1 MSIQSEIDRLA
12 AAKAGLAAAIGTKGV
27 VVPDGATLSEYPAL
41 VEQIQGGGGG
51 GVAVSPKEVNFI
63 DYDGTVLYAYTVSE
77 AAALTELPPLP
88 SHAGLIC
95 QGWNWSLDDIKALG
109 RSVVVGAMYITDD
122 GKTRLYITIP
132 PNSMAGRPP
141 ARSDVPLYISQ
152 TVANGVTID
161 WGDGSPAETL
171 DGTGD
176 VNTTH
181 HYDEAGDY
189 VITLEPADGCELGLG
204 AGSRSYCVMGSAGTN
219 GRVYCNMLQKV
230 EIGRGVTSIGS
241 YAFYYCYSLSSI
253 TIPNGVTSIGNYA
266 FYDCYSLVSL
276 TIPDRVTS
284 IGREAIRYCYS
295 LATVAIPAGVTSISD
310 SAFENCF
317 SLTAV
322 TIPDSVTSIGN
333 GFLSSCYSLVSLTI
347 PDRVTSIGRE
357 AIRYCYSLATV
368 AIPAGV
374 TSIGSNVF
382 QGCESLSS
390 ITIPDGVTS
399 IGSYAFYSCHG
410 MKEYHLLPATPPT
423 LSNTNAFTN
432 IPDDC
437 IIYVHAGSLEAYQTA
452 TNWSAYADQM
462 QEEPS

>member
-1 MSIQSEIDRLA
+1 M
-12 AAKAGLAAAIGTKGV
+12 
-27 VVPDGATLSEYPAL
+27 SEYLIQDTTLTDIADAIREKTGKTDTMTPLEMPGEIAS
-41 VEQIQGGGGG
+41 IQGGGGG
-51 GVAVSPKEVNFI
+51 GASAPPKEVNFI

-161 WGDGSPAETL
+161 WGDGSPTETL
-171 DGTGD
+171 DGTGN

-189 VITLEPADGCELGLG
+189 MITLEPADGCELRLG
-204 AGSRSYCVMGSAGTN
+204 TGSSAYCVMGSTGNN

-230 EIGRGVTSIGS
+230 EIGRGVTGIRAYAFYNCYSILSITIPDGITSIGS
-241 YAFYYCYSLSSI
+241 YAFQFCYSLASI
-253 TIPNGVTSIGNYA
+253 TIPDSITSIGDSAFQACYSLASITIPDGVTSIESYA
-266 FYDCYSLVSL
+266 F
-276 TIPDRVTS
+276 
-284 IGREAIRYCYS
+284 RYCYS
-295 LATVAIPAGVTSISD
+295 LA
-310 SAFENCF
+310 
-317 SLTAV
+317 
-322 TIPDSVTSIGN
+322 
-333 GFLSSCYSLVSLTI
+333 
-347 PDRVTSIGRE
+347 
-357 AIRYCYSLATV
+357 
-368 AIPAGV
+368 
-374 TSIGSNVF
+374 
-382 QGCESLSS
+382 S

-399 IGSYAFYSCHG
+399 IGSYAFQSCYG
-410 MKEYHLLPATPPT
+410 VKEYHLLPTTPPS
-423 LSNTNAFTN
+423 LSNANDFGG
-432 IPDDC
+432 IPSDC
-437 IIYVHAGSLEAYQTA
+437 IIYVPAGSLEAYQTA

>member
-12 AAKAGLAAAIGTKGV
+12 AAKAGLAAAISAKGV
-27 VVPDGATLSEYPAL
+27 AVPDGATLSEYPAL

-88 SHAGLIC
+88 SHTGLIC
-95 QGWNWSLDDIKALG
+95 QGWNWSLEDIKALG

-132 PNSMAGRPP
+132 SNSMAGRPP

-161 WGDGSPAETL
+161 WGDGSPTETL
-171 DGTGD
+171 DGTGN
-176 VNTTH
+176 VHTTH

-189 VITLEPADGCELGLG
+189 VITLEPGDGCELGLG
-204 AGSRSYCVMGSAGTN
+204 AGSSAYCVMGSTENN

-230 EIGRGVTSIGS
+230 EIGNSMTSIGS
-241 YAFYYCYSLSSI
+241 DAFSYCY
-253 TIPNGVTSIGNYA
+253 
-266 FYDCYSLVSL
+266 
-276 TIPDRVTS
+276 
-284 IGREAIRYCYS
+284 
-295 LATVAIPAGVTSISD
+295 
-310 SAFENCF
+310 
-317 SLTAV
+317 
-322 TIPDSVTSIGN
+322 
-333 GFLSSCYSLVSLTI
+333 
-347 PDRVTSIGRE
+347 
-357 AIRYCYSLATV
+357 
-368 AIPAGV
+368 
-374 TSIGSNVF
+374 
-382 QGCESLSS
+382 SLSS

-399 IGSYAFYSCHG
+399 IGSYAFRYCHSLSSITIPDSVTSIGSYAFSYCYG

-423 LSNTNAFTN
+423 LSSTSAFTN

-437 IIYVHAGSLEAYQTA
+437 IIYVPAGSLEAYQTA

>member
-12 AAKAGLAAAIGTKGV
+12 AAKAGLAAAISAKGV
-27 VVPDGATLSEYPAL
+27 AVPDGATLSEYPAL

-51 GVAVSPKEVNFI
+51 GASAPPKEVNFI

-152 TVANGVTID
+152 TVAKGVTID
-161 WGDGSPAETL
+161 WGDGSTTDTL
-171 DGTGD
+171 DGTGS

-204 AGSRSYCVMGSAGTN
+204 TGSIAYCVMGSTGNN
-219 GRVYCNMLQKV
+219 GLVYCNMLQKG
-230 EIGRGVTSIGS
+230 EIGRGVTSIGRN
-241 YAFYYCYSLSSI
+241 AFSYCY
-253 TIPNGVTSIGNYA
+253 
-266 FYDCYSLVSL
+266 
-276 TIPDRVTS
+276 
-284 IGREAIRYCYS
+284 
-295 LATVAIPAGVTSISD
+295 
-310 SAFENCF
+310 
-317 SLTAV
+317 
-322 TIPDSVTSIGN
+322 
-333 GFLSSCYSLVSLTI
+333 
-347 PDRVTSIGRE
+347 
-357 AIRYCYSLATV
+357 
-368 AIPAGV
+368 
-374 TSIGSNVF
+374 
-382 QGCESLSS
+382 SLSS

-399 IGSYAFYSCHG
+399 IGDYTFQTCHSLSSITIPDSVTSIRSTAFLNCHSLSSITIPDGVTSIRSYAFSTCYG
-410 MKEYHLLPATPPT
+410 VKEYHLLPTTPPT
-423 LSNTNAFTN
+423 LSSTTAFAD
-432 IPDDC
+432 IPNDC
-437 IIYVHAGSLEAYQTA
+437 IIYVPAGSLEAYQTA

>member
-1 MSIQSEIDRLA
+1 M
-12 AAKAGLAAAIGTKGV
+12 
-27 VVPDGATLSEYPAL
+27 SEYLIQDTTLTDIADAIREKTGKTDAMTPLEMPGEIAA
-41 VEQIQGGGGG
+41 IQGGGGG

-161 WGDGSPAETL
+161 WGDGSPTETL
-171 DGTGD
+171 DGTGN

-189 VITLEPADGCELGLG
+189 VITLEPGDGCELGLG
-204 AGSRSYCVMGSAGTN
+204 SDSRFYCVMGRTASN
-219 GRVYCNMLQKV
+219 GRVYCNMLQNV
-230 EIGRGVTSIGS
+230 EIGSGVTSIES
-241 YAFYYCYSLSSI
+241 YAFQYCY
-253 TIPNGVTSIGNYA
+253 
-266 FYDCYSLVSL
+266 
-276 TIPDRVTS
+276 
-284 IGREAIRYCYS
+284 
-295 LATVAIPAGVTSISD
+295 
-310 SAFENCF
+310 
-317 SLTAV
+317 
-322 TIPDSVTSIGN
+322 
-333 GFLSSCYSLVSLTI
+333 
-347 PDRVTSIGRE
+347 
-357 AIRYCYSLATV
+357 
-368 AIPAGV
+368 
-374 TSIGSNVF
+374 
-382 QGCESLSS
+382 SLSS

-399 IGSYAFYSCHG
+399 IGNSAFQYCYSLSSITIPDSVTSIESYAFQYCYSLSSITIPDGVTSIEIYAFYACYSLSG
-410 MKEYHLLPATPPT
+410 ITIPDSVTSIEGYAFYDCYSLSGITIPDSVTSIGSTAFRDCSGVKEYHLLPTTPPT
-423 LSNTNAFTN
+423 LSDTNAFTG
-432 IPDDC
+432 IPNDC
-437 IIYVHAGSLEAYQTA
+437 IIYVPAGSLEAYQTA
-452 TNWSAYADQM
+452 TNWSAYAGQM

>member
-1 MSIQSEIDRLA
+1 M
-12 AAKAGLAAAIGTKGV
+12 
-27 VVPDGATLSEYPAL
+27 SEYLIQDTTLTDIADAIREKTGKTDTMTPLEMPGEIAA
-41 VEQIQGGGGG
+41 IQGGGGG

-132 PNSMAGRPP
+132 SNSMAGRPP
-141 ARSDVPLYISQ
+141 ARSDVPLYIQQ

-161 WGDGSPAETL
+161 WGDGSPTETL
-171 DGTGD
+171 DGTGN

-189 VITLEPADGCELGLG
+189 VITLEPGEGCELGLG
-204 AGSRSYCVMGSAGTN
+204 AGSSSYCVMGSAGTN

-230 EIGRGVTSIGS
+230 EIGRGVTGIGS
-241 YAFYYCYSLSSI
+241 YAFQRCYSL
-253 TIPNGVTSIGNYA
+253 
-266 FYDCYSLVSL
+266 L
-276 TIPDRVTS
+276 
-284 IGREAIRYCYS
+284 
-295 LATVAIPAGVTSISD
+295 
-310 SAFENCF
+310 
-317 SLTAV
+317 
-322 TIPDSVTSIGN
+322 
-333 GFLSSCYSLVSLTI
+333 
-347 PDRVTSIGRE
+347 
-357 AIRYCYSLATV
+357 
-368 AIPAGV
+368 
-374 TSIGSNVF
+374 
-382 QGCESLSS
+382 S

-399 IGSYAFYSCHG
+399 IGNYAFQYCYSISSITIPDGITSIGSSAFSTCYSLASITIPDG
-410 MKEYHLLPATPPT
+410 VTSIGNYAFQNCYSIKEYHLLPTTPPT
-423 LSNTNAFTN
+423 LSNTNAFGS
-432 IPDDC
+432 IPADC
-437 IIYVHAGSLEAYQTA
+437 IIYVPAGSLEAYQTA

>member
-1 MSIQSEIDRLA
+1 M
-12 AAKAGLAAAIGTKGV
+12 
-27 VVPDGATLSEYPAL
+27 SEYLIQDTTLTDIADAIREKTGKTDTMTPLEMPGEIAS
-41 VEQIQGGGGG
+41 IQGGGGG
-51 GVAVSPKEVNFI
+51 GASAPPKEVNFI

-161 WGDGSPAETL
+161 WGDGSPTETL
-171 DGTGD
+171 DGTGS

-204 AGSRSYCVMGSAGTN
+204 TGSSAYCVMGSTGNN
-219 GRVYCNMLQKV
+219 GLVYCNMLQKG

-241 YAFYYCYSLSSI
+241 NAFSYCY
-253 TIPNGVTSIGNYA
+253 
-266 FYDCYSLVSL
+266 
-276 TIPDRVTS
+276 
-284 IGREAIRYCYS
+284 
-295 LATVAIPAGVTSISD
+295 
-310 SAFENCF
+310 
-317 SLTAV
+317 
-322 TIPDSVTSIGN
+322 
-333 GFLSSCYSLVSLTI
+333 
-347 PDRVTSIGRE
+347 
-357 AIRYCYSLATV
+357 
-368 AIPAGV
+368 
-374 TSIGSNVF
+374 
-382 QGCESLSS
+382 SLSS

-399 IGSYAFYSCHG
+399 IGSNAFRYCYSLSSITIPDGVTSIGDYTFQTCHSLSSITIPDSVTSIGSTAFLNCHSLSSITIPDGVTSIRSYAFSTCYG
-410 MKEYHLLPATPPT
+410 VKEYHLLPTTPPT
-423 LSNTNAFTN
+423 LSSTTAFAD
-432 IPDDC
+432 IPNDC
-437 IIYVHAGSLEAYQTA
+437 IIYVPAGSLEAYQTA

>member
-51 GVAVSPKEVNFI
+51 GASVSPKEVNFI

-161 WGDGSPAETL
+161 WGDGSPTETL

-189 VITLEPADGCELGLG
+189 VITLEPGEGCELGLG
-204 AGSRSYCVMGSAGTN
+204 AGSSAYCVMGSTGNN
-219 GRVYCNMLQKV
+219 GRVYCNMLQKM
-230 EIGRGVTSIGS
+230 EIGSGVTSIGS
-241 YAFYYCYSLSSI
+241 SAFY
-253 TIPNGVTSIGNYA
+253 
-266 FYDCYSLVSL
+266 
-276 TIPDRVTS
+276 
-284 IGREAIRYCYS
+284 
-295 LATVAIPAGVTSISD
+295 
-310 SAFENCF
+310 
-317 SLTAV
+317 
-322 TIPDSVTSIGN
+322 
-333 GFLSSCYSLVSLTI
+333 SCY
-347 PDRVTSIGRE
+347 
-357 AIRYCYSLATV
+357 
-368 AIPAGV
+368 
-374 TSIGSNVF
+374 
-382 QGCESLSS
+382 SLSS

-399 IGSYAFYSCHG
+399 IGNSAFSYCYSLDSITIPDGVTSIGNSAFQRCYSLLSITVPDGVTSIGNTAFSYCYG

-437 IIYVHAGSLEAYQTA
+437 ITYVPAGSLEAYQTA

>member
-12 AAKAGLAAAIGTKGV
+12 AAKAGLAAAISAKGV
-27 VVPDGATLSEYPAL
+27 AVPDGATLSEYPAL
-41 VEQIQGGGGG
+41 VEQIQGSGGG
-51 GVAVSPKEVNFI
+51 GVAASPKEVNFI

-88 SHAGLIC
+88 SHAGFIC

-161 WGDGSPAETL
+161 WGDGSPTETL
-171 DGTGD
+171 DGTGN

-189 VITLEPADGCELGLG
+189 VITLEPGEGCELGLG
-204 AGSRSYCVMGSAGTN
+204 SGSISYCVMGSVGNN
-219 GRVYCNMLQKV
+219 GLVYCNMLQKG
-230 EIGRGVTSIGS
+230 EIGRGVTSIGNS
-241 YAFYYCYSLSSI
+241 AFQS
-253 TIPNGVTSIGNYA
+253 
-266 FYDCYSLVSL
+266 
-276 TIPDRVTS
+276 
-284 IGREAIRYCYS
+284 CYS
-295 LATVAIPAGVTSISD
+295 LA
-310 SAFENCF
+310 
-317 SLTAV
+317 
-322 TIPDSVTSIGN
+322 
-333 GFLSSCYSLVSLTI
+333 
-347 PDRVTSIGRE
+347 
-357 AIRYCYSLATV
+357 
-368 AIPAGV
+368 
-374 TSIGSNVF
+374 
-382 QGCESLSS
+382 S
-390 ITIPDGVTS
+390 ITIPDGITS
-399 IGSYAFYSCHG
+399 IGTYAFSTCYG
-410 MKEYHLLPATPPT
+410 VKEYHLLPATPPT
-423 LSNTNAFTN
+423 LSNTNAFNN

-437 IIYVHAGSLEAYQTA
+437 IIYVPAGSLEAYQTA

>member
-12 AAKAGLAAAIGTKGV
+12 AAKAGLAAAISAKGV
-27 VVPDGATLSEYPAL
+27 AVPDGATLSEYPAL

-51 GVAVSPKEVNFI
+51 GASVSPKEVNFI

-95 QGWNWSLDDIKALG
+95 QGWNWSLADIKALG

-132 PNSMAGRPP
+132 SNSMAGRPP

-161 WGDGSPAETL
+161 WGDGSPTETL
-171 DGTGD
+171 DGTGN

-189 VITLEPADGCELGLG
+189 MITLEPGEGCELGLG
-204 AGSRSYCVMGSAGTN
+204 TGSSAYCVMGSTGNN
-219 GRVYCNMLQKV
+219 GRVYCNMLQNV
-230 EIGRGVTSIGS
+230 EIGRGVTSIG
-241 YAFYYCYSLSSI
+241 
-253 TIPNGVTSIGNYA
+253 NYA
-266 FYDCYSLVSL
+266 FQ
-276 TIPDRVTS
+276 
-284 IGREAIRYCYS
+284 YCYS
-295 LATVAIPAGVTSISD
+295 LASI
-310 SAFENCF
+310 
-317 SLTAV
+317 
-322 TIPDSVTSIGN
+322 TIPDGVTGIGS
-333 GFLSSCYSLVSLTI
+333 F
-347 PDRVTSIGRE
+347 
-357 AIRYCYSLATV
+357 AFQYCYSLASIT
-368 AIPAGV
+368 IPDGV
-374 TSIGSNVF
+374 TGIGSYVF
-382 QGCESLSS
+382 RNCYSLSS

-399 IGSYAFYSCHG
+399 IGSSAFLYCYG
-410 MKEYHLLPATPPT
+410 VKEYHLLPATPPT
-423 LSNTNAFTN
+423 LSNTNVFSN
-432 IPDDC
+432 IPADC
-437 IIYVHAGSLEAYQTA
+437 IIYVPAGSLEAYQTA

>member
-1 MSIQSEIDRLA
+1 M
-12 AAKAGLAAAIGTKGV
+12 
-27 VVPDGATLSEYPAL
+27 SEYLIQDTTLTDIADAIREKTGKTDTMTPLEMPGEIAA
-41 VEQIQGGGGG
+41 IQGGGGG
-51 GVAVSPKEVNFI
+51 GASVSPKEVNFI

-95 QGWNWSLDDIKALG
+95 QGWNWSLEDIKALG

-132 PNSMAGRPP
+132 SNSMAGRPP

-171 DGTGD
+171 DGTGN

-189 VITLEPADGCELGLG
+189 VITLEPGEGCELGLG
-204 AGSRSYCVMGSAGTN
+204 ADSSSYCVMGSTGNN

-230 EIGRGVTSIGS
+230 EIGRGVTGIGS
-241 YAFYYCYSLSSI
+241 YAFQRCYSL
-253 TIPNGVTSIGNYA
+253 
-266 FYDCYSLVSL
+266 L
-276 TIPDRVTS
+276 
-284 IGREAIRYCYS
+284 
-295 LATVAIPAGVTSISD
+295 
-310 SAFENCF
+310 
-317 SLTAV
+317 
-322 TIPDSVTSIGN
+322 
-333 GFLSSCYSLVSLTI
+333 
-347 PDRVTSIGRE
+347 
-357 AIRYCYSLATV
+357 
-368 AIPAGV
+368 
-374 TSIGSNVF
+374 
-382 QGCESLSS
+382 S

-399 IGSYAFYSCHG
+399 IGDYTFQYCYSLSSITIPDGTTFTTGCFSFCCSIKYVSIANGIVRLAGNLFYNGYGLNFVTIPDSITEINTSAFIYCQSLQSIIVPHSVTKIERTAFQYCSG
-410 MKEYHLLPATPPT
+410 LSELYVKPVSPPKMENANALGGLL
-423 LSNTNAFTN
+423 
-432 IPDDC
+432 DDC
-437 IIYVHAGSLEAYQTA
+437 IIYVPAGSLEAYQTA

>member
-12 AAKAGLAAAIGTKGV
+12 AAKAGLAAAISAKGV
-27 VVPDGATLSEYPAL
+27 AVPDGATLSEYPAL

-51 GVAVSPKEVNFI
+51 GASVSPKEVNFI

-95 QGWNWSLDDIKALG
+95 QGWNWSLADIKALG

-132 PNSMAGRPP
+132 SNSMAGRPP

-161 WGDGSPAETL
+161 WGDGSPTETL
-171 DGTGD
+171 DGTGN

-189 VITLEPADGCELGLG
+189 MITLEPGEGCELGLG
-204 AGSRSYCVMGSAGTN
+204 TGSSAYCVMGSTGNN
-219 GRVYCNMLQKV
+219 GRVYCNMLQNV
-230 EIGRGVTSIGS
+230 EIGRGVTSIG
-241 YAFYYCYSLSSI
+241 
-253 TIPNGVTSIGNYA
+253 NYA
-266 FYDCYSLVSL
+266 FQ
-276 TIPDRVTS
+276 
-284 IGREAIRYCYS
+284 YCYS
-295 LATVAIPAGVTSISD
+295 LASI
-310 SAFENCF
+310 
-317 SLTAV
+317 
-322 TIPDSVTSIGN
+322 TIPD
-333 GFLSSCYSLVSLTI
+333 
-347 PDRVTSIGRE
+347 
-357 AIRYCYSLATV
+357 
-368 AIPAGV
+368 GV
-374 TSIGSNVF
+374 TGIGSYVF
-382 QGCESLSS
+382 RNCYSLSS

-399 IGSYAFYSCHG
+399 IGSSAFLYCYG
-410 MKEYHLLPATPPT
+410 VKEYHLLPATPPT
-423 LSNTNAFTN
+423 LSNTNVFSN
-432 IPDDC
+432 IPADC
-437 IIYVHAGSLEAYQTA
+437 IIYVPAGSLEAYQTA

>member
-1 MSIQSEIDRLA
+1 M
-12 AAKAGLAAAIGTKGV
+12 
-27 VVPDGATLSEYPAL
+27 SEYLIQDTTLTDIADAIREKTGKTDTMTPLEMPGEIAS
-41 VEQIQGGGGG
+41 IQGGGGG
-51 GVAVSPKEVNFI
+51 GVAASPKEVNFI

-152 TVANGVTID
+152 TVSNGVTID
-161 WGDGSPAETL
+161 WGDGSPTETL
-171 DGTGD
+171 DGTGN

-189 VITLEPADGCELGLG
+189 MITLEPGKECELGLG
-204 AGSRSYCVMGSAGTN
+204 SGSAFYCVMGSTRNN

-230 EIGRGVTSIGS
+230 KIGRGVTRIEI
-241 YAFYYCYSLSSI
+241 YAFQYCCSLLSITIPDGVTGIGDFAFQYCYSLLSI
-253 TIPNGVTSIGNYA
+253 TIPDGVTRVENYTFRNCSSLASIPIPNGVTGIESYA
-266 FYDCYSLVSL
+266 FQ
-276 TIPDRVTS
+276 
-284 IGREAIRYCYS
+284 
-295 LATVAIPAGVTSISD
+295 
-310 SAFENCF
+310 
-317 SLTAV
+317 
-322 TIPDSVTSIGN
+322 
-333 GFLSSCYSLVSLTI
+333 SCYSLSGITI
-347 PDRVTSIGRE
+347 PD
-357 AIRYCYSLATV
+357 
-368 AIPAGV
+368 GV
-374 TSIGSNVF
+374 TRIEAFTF
-382 QGCESLSS
+382 QNCAPLSS

-399 IGSYAFYSCHG
+399 IGNSAFNNCYSV
-410 MKEYHLLPATPPT
+410 KEYHLLPTMPPT
-423 LSNTNAFTN
+423 LSNTSVFNN

-437 IIYVHAGSLEAYQTA
+437 IIYVPAGSLEAYQTA